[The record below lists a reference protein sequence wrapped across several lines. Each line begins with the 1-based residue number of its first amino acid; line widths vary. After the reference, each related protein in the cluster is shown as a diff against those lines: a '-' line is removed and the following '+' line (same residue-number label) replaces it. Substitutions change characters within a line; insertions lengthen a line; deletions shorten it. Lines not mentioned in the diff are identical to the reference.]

1 MKFEFPP
8 TPPLSDKHHGI
19 SKSIPILTWPRL
31 HLSIPDK
38 EETHYV
44 PLVVFCEALHLHQES
59 IQWQTM
65 QTAPRNMTDSWP
77 TKSRKQWPKYTHHT
91 SSAEDSRL
99 FLVPSFLDKLRD
111 WYTKFTRCGTLFW
124 SALRARWRQNEMET
138 AASSAFLFLA
148 HKAKHTKTNR
158 ISRLGLH
165 NCGFRQLPPHML
177 ALVAQLLSN
186 ATIKPLQLQQSE
198 LVSHVVTTLLK
209 STCLNRFMF
218 P

>member
-1 MKFEFPP
+1 M
-8 TPPLSDKHHGI
+8 S
-19 SKSIPILTWPRL
+19 SCSIL
-31 HLSIPDK
+31 DK

-65 QTAPRNMTDSWP
+65 QTAPTQFAGLLKEWLTRVAQRVSMFTIEIHGIWLIHDLRSLGNNDQNTHIILLPLKTLDSSWCLFPSTNFETD
-77 TKSRKQWPKYTHHT
+77 T
-91 SSAEDSRL
+91 E
-99 FLVPSFLDKLRD
+99 
-111 WYTKFTRCGTLFW
+111 FTRCGTLFLD
-124 SALRARWRQNEMET
+124 ALRACWRQNGMET

-158 ISRLGLH
+158 ISRFGLH